1 MTLKKTTADDIFAPF
16 GLAVFERLS
25 DGSFEAVGELPGWV
39 KAVAPGLGDGVGAGN
54 IDLAAH
60 FPMLEIFL
68 PDAENAKGPVES
80 DVWTETDAH
89 GAEVY
94 VQAVAT
100 TVATRRFIGLRS
112 LPEALFTY
120 QQLAHDFELEK
131 DKVERLSREL
141 EIKRQEAERAT
152 QAKSD
157 FLATMSHEFRTP
169 LNAIIGMA
177 DVLSLTSLTPEQQ
190 KYVEIFQRSGVSLL
204 NLINEILDLSK
215 VESGHVELEATE
227 LDLPDVLSRA
237 MEIVEVRVAAKGL
250 WLRKSIA
257 PDVPRYF
264 TGDPNRLRQIIVNLL
279 GNAIKFTEQGGLEVS
294 VERDPENPAPGRLRF
309 AITDTGIGIAED
321 KMGLIFESFT
331 QADSSTT
338 RKYGGTG
345 LGLTISK
352 QLIELMEGRVWVTSK
367 VGVGSTFF
375 FTARLGVLEDQTDR
389 AVARPAQIGVAT
401 LSAGLRVLLVDDSE
415 DNRTLILRYLQHTQS
430 EIEIA
435 ENGQIGV
442 DRFKTGHYDI
452 VLMDVEMPVM
462 DGYAAVREIRRIER
476 DRGMAPTP
484 VFALTAHAFTAMAA
498 KGYEAGFTELLTK
511 PIRRTTLIEAMAK
524 HAQADDTDAILVHID
539 EGMED
544 VVPDYLRKRR
554 ADVTTY
560 RERLQAADF
569 DAIRKLAH
577 KMKGTGTGY
586 GFPRLTELG
595 SGLETAAFLCDAPA
609 IQAILDEFA
618 RYVNRL
624 ELE

>member
-1 MTLKKTTADDIFAPF
+1 MTLKKKTTDDIFAPF
-16 GLAVFERLS
+16 GLAVFEQLS
-25 DGSFEAVGELPGWV
+25 DGAFEAVGALPAWV
-39 KAVAPGLGDGVGAGN
+39 KAVAPDLGDGIV
-54 IDLAAH
+54 DLPAH

-68 PDAENAKGPVES
+68 PDAEDSPGPVES

-89 GAEVY
+89 GVEVY

-100 TVATRRFIGLRS
+100 TAAGRQFIGLRS

-131 DKVERLSREL
+131 EKVERLSREL
-141 EIKRQEAERAT
+141 ELKRQEAERAT

-177 DVLSLTSLTPEQQ
+177 DVLSLTQLTPEQQ
-190 KYVEIFQRSGVSLL
+190 KYVDIFQRSGVSLL

-294 VERDPENPAPGRLRF
+294 VEPDPEQPEPGRLRF

-321 KMGLIFESFT
+321 KLGLIFESFT

-375 FTARLGVLEDQTDR
+375 FTARLAVLEDQTDR
-389 AVARPAQIGVAT
+389 AVARPAQTGVAT
-401 LSAGLRVLLVDDSE
+401 LRPGLRVLLVDDSE
-415 DNRTLILRYLQHTQS
+415 DNRTLILRYLQHTGS
-430 EIEIA
+430 DIDVA
-435 ENGQIGV
+435 ENGRIGV
-442 DRFKTGHYDI
+442 DRFDTGHYDI

-462 DGYAAVREIRRIER
+462 DGYEAVRQIRRMER
-476 DRGMAPTP
+476 ERGTTPTP

-511 PIRRTTLIEAMAK
+511 PIRRATLIEAMAK
-524 HAQADDTDAILVHID
+524 HAKAADTDTILMHMD

-554 ADVTTY
+554 ADVATY
-560 RERLQAADF
+560 RESLQAADF

-586 GFPRLTELG
+586 GFPRLTEFG
-595 SGLETAAFLCDAPA
+595 SGMETAASLHDAPA

-618 RYVNRL
+618 HYVNRI